1 MEKRPPLKMTPFD
14 MMVTNEAI
22 QMMKLMLPYMPPD
35 FQRMAGMY
43 AKFSEFQNAIYYFQ
57 PPYYHS
63 RRGRLRQKEFTLT
76 SMLQDLGPYLPE
88 DAGQTMDMVAQVM
101 SMMEVMNATG
111 DGPNGNGGFSA
122 GGMDFSEM
130 AKQMLTPEQQS
141 MFDMMNAF
149 QSERTD
155 NNERMDEQ
163 SGNEESG
170 PSETGTDQSSS
181 PADEGKG
188 WEVSGSRHDESDN
201 QRQ

>member
-1 MEKRPPLKMTPFD
+1 MEKKPPLMMTPFD

-22 QMMKLMLPYMPPD
+22 QMMKLMLPYMPPG

-43 AKFSEFQNAIYYFQ
+43 AKFSELQNAIYYFQ

-63 RRGRLRQKEFTLT
+63 RRGRLRQKELSLN

-88 DAGQTMDMVAQVM
+88 DASGTMDMISQVM
-101 SMMEVMNATG
+101 SMMEIMNAAG
-111 DGPNGNGGFSA
+111 DGSAGGGFPG
-122 GGMDFSEM
+122 GGMDFTEM

-141 MFDMMNAF
+141 MFDMMDAF

-155 NNERMDEQ
+155 SNERMDEQ

-170 PSETGTDQSSS
+170 PCEAGADQSGRS
-181 PADEGKG
+181 ADEG
-188 WEVSGSRHDESDN
+188 EEREISGSGYDEPDHECE
-201 QRQ
+201 

>member
-22 QMMKLMLPYMPPD
+22 QMMKLMLPFMPPD
-35 FQRMAGMY
+35 LQRMAGMY
-43 AKFSEFQNAIYYFQ
+43 AKFSELQNAIYYFQ

-76 SMLQDLGPYLPE
+76 SMLQELGPYLPE
-88 DAGQTMDMVAQVM
+88 EAGQTMDMIAQVM
-101 SMMEVMNATG
+101 SMMEVMNASG
-111 DGPNGNGGFSA
+111 DGFPGGGGFQE

-163 SGNEESG
+163 SCNEESG
-170 PSETGTDQSSS
+170 PCETGADQSSG
-181 PADEGKG
+181 PADEGEE
-188 WEVSGSRHDESDN
+188 WEVSGSCYDESDHE
-201 QRQ
+201 RQ